1 LELIAPG
8 PALIPLANDLKA
20 LVELLNSRGVE
31 YVVVGG
37 FALAFHGHPR
47 FTGDLD
53 ILVRNSKQNAE
64 RVHAV
69 VQEFGFASPDLTPAD
84 FTESDRIVQLGRP
97 PIRID
102 ILTKAS
108 GVGFDEAWE
117 TRVQGDING
126 ATVWFI
132 SRECLIKNKKAT
144 DRPQDRVDLDTL
156 GD

>member
-1 LELIAPG
+1 M
-8 PALIPLANDLKA
+8 IPLANDLREF
-20 LVELLNSRGVE
+20 VELLNSRGVE

-53 ILVRNSKQNAE
+53 ILVRNSKENAE

-69 VQEFGFASPDLTPAD
+69 VQEFGFTSPDLSPAD
-84 FTESDRIVQLGRP
+84 FTGSDRIVQLGRP

-108 GVGFDEAWE
+108 GVGFDEVWQ
-117 TRVQGDING
+117 TRVQGDIDG
-126 ATVWFI
+126 APVCFM
-132 SRECLIKNKKAT
+132 SRECLIRNKKAT
-144 DRPQDRVDLDTL
+144 DRPQDRVDLDAI